1 MAASLFRLLALEK
14 YDAGGPVG
22 CIRCEFGLKA
32 NDASHIATVRAG
44 FHRSL
49 PIMFA
54 EIYYLVGA
62 SCAARPAAAYRLRR
76 E

>member
-32 NDASHIATVRAG
+32 NDASHVATVRAG
-44 FHRSL
+44 SSQ
-49 PIMFA
+49 ISTD
-54 EIYYLVGA
+54 YV
-62 SCAARPAAAYRLRR
+62 C
-76 E
+76 